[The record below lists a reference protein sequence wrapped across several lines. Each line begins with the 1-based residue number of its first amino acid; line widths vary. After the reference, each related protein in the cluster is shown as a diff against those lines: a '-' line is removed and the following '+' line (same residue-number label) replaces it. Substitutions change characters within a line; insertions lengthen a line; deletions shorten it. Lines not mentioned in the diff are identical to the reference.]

1 MNGAMLLV
9 TDVLF
14 GRTTAVVTVALSSTL
29 FVALWFVLG
38 LGRRFSKETRD
49 TT

>member
-1 MNGAMLLV
+1 MA
-9 TDVLF
+9 D
-14 GRTTAVVTVALSSTL
+14 TANTSQVALSSTL

-38 LGRRFSKETRD
+38 LVRRFSKETKD